1 MKPVEV
7 RRRVLTARA
16 VRVTYDNL
24 ADVARW
30 CAGHTWASSVV
41 VPIAGGGEQAAGVGS
56 WVVRTA
62 AGWHVWPD
70 RQFRAEWAP
79 QTGLPAN
86 HSYAG

>member
-41 VPIAGGGEQAAGVGS
+41 VPVDGGEQSAPPGT
-56 WVVRTA
+56 WVVLSPH
-62 AGWHVWPD
+62 GWQVWPD
-70 RQFRAEWAP
+70 HRFRAEWAP
-79 QTGLPAN
+79 TDGLPARPP
-86 HSYAG
+86 AG